1 MSETWIS
8 VLFQDSERVNFR
20 NVRTVRKCNIVLLT
34 SEQGRGT
41 KWHEKGVY
49 FFCKIQL
56 VQDAEN
62 KFVIFPSNPYFAP
75 TASEEFSNRTKEQND
90 LKPNNNV
97 ESKALIV
104 LI

>member
-1 MSETWIS
+1 MLLSRDFLQKIM
-8 VLFQDSERVNFR
+8 RVNFR
-20 NVRTVRKCNIVLLT
+20 NFHTVQKCNIVLLT

-62 KFVIFPSNPYFAP
+62 KFVIFPSNLYFAP